1 MASTLKKENATRMR
15 VKYDIA
21 VFEIELHFRPSCIVQ
36 CALCNVQ
43 CALYSGQCAACIV
56 QRAVGLKSNCILD
69 LRAMYYVQC
78 VGFLV

>member
-1 MASTLKKENATRMR
+1 MASTLKKENDTQMR

-36 CALCNVQ
+36 CAMCIVQ
-43 CALYSGQCAACIV
+43 WALCIV